1 MTKQVPLA
9 LFTKRKTGSK
19 PLVGV
24 LSKLGYSLSY
34 PELNAVETDVVNK
47 QFKNR
52 NIHSDVPPS
61 LIPQTMATYVYDNC
75 DHNSESQFVATMHC
89 TIDIAIQER
98 VSFEQPATME
108 SEAATQTKIRQS
120 FYTILMEIEPYIHG
134 KTTDPPCLTPSPCN
148 ELNEI
153 FSLSIMEGV
162 LWCLCRYISGESNMR
177 VLPGWTGFCYLVSTD
192 VPTQD
197 THNITYLPAMEAL
210 RQVFHRSRVLGLTNA
225 DLILDH
231 TIYA

>member
-1 MTKQVPLA
+1 MAKQVPLA

-47 QFKNR
+47 QLKNR

-61 LIPQTMATYVYDNC
+61 LIPQTRTTYVYDNC
-75 DHNSESQFVATMHC
+75 DHNSKSQFVANMHC
-89 TIDIAIQER
+89 TNGIAIQER
-98 VSFEQPATME
+98 VSFEQPATIE
-108 SEAATQTKIRQS
+108 SEAAAQAKIRQS
-120 FYTILMEIEPYIHG
+120 FYTILMEIE
-134 KTTDPPCLTPSPCN
+134 PCLTPSPCN

-162 LWCLCRYISGESNMR
+162 LWSLGRYISGESNMR
-177 VLPGWTGFCYLVSTD
+177 VLPG
-192 VPTQD
+192 
-197 THNITYLPAMEAL
+197 
-210 RQVFHRSRVLGLTNA
+210 
-225 DLILDH
+225 
-231 TIYA
+231 